1 MNLTSFFTQHFGGA
15 SFYHSH
21 SETPDAKRFERHCHN
36 NYELIYVVKGKGKY
50 VVESAEYPLLPNTVL
65 LLRPYEYHYVCP
77 QSDSAYER
85 YVFHFSSNLFL
96 DAADRLEM
104 TNQNKTG
111 SAGIY
116 FSDDQTT
123 PTVLSQL
130 QMLNETLS
138 SRPSALTEQPS
149 RAETLL
155 RITINQILILL
166 SYLRAD
172 APEDAENEWIAKVIR
187 YLGNHMNEDI
197 SLEEMAR
204 HFFVSKYHLCHTFRN
219 HTGTSIFSYL
229 TTKRIALAQ
238 QYLEEGMP
246 ANDAADRVGFHDYSV
261 FYRAYRKITGESP
274 SRTKKTARN

>member
-111 SAGIY
+111 GAGIY
-116 FSDDQTT
+116 H
-123 PTVLSQL
+123 PHRPLSASYAQRDTQL
-130 QMLNETLS
+130 
-138 SRPSALTEQPS
+138 PSL
-149 RAETLL
+149 
-155 RITINQILILL
+155 
-166 SYLRAD
+166 
-172 APEDAENEWIAKVIR
+172 
-187 YLGNHMNEDI
+187 
-197 SLEEMAR
+197 
-204 HFFVSKYHLCHTFRN
+204 
-219 HTGTSIFSYL
+219 
-229 TTKRIALAQ
+229 
-238 QYLEEGMP
+238 
-246 ANDAADRVGFHDYSV
+246 
-261 FYRAYRKITGESP
+261 RAYRAALP
-274 SRTKKTARN
+274 C